1 MFFSATFFTS
11 TFLTT
16 VATLFAISF
25 SPVQALAQRA
35 IDPLSQ
41 GPLAFT
47 DEQAAETRVSYTDG
61 LIYTDQQC
69 YLKPEDIKATEIDLA
84 KLPANICR
92 KRTQEI
98 VYSPS
103 FAGVVGCLNEA
114 PQFAM
119 KVSIGTHGL
128 GKTREGNRKSPV
140 GTYWLGYPRKSLQFG
155 IFIPVGYPN
164 MANISKGYTGS
175 AIGLHGPMR
184 FMTCLPQ
191 KSLEKNWTAGCLA
204 VGRDSQIIEV
214 SEWILNN
221 WPAKLTVL
229 AK

>member
-1 MFFSATFFTS
+1 MFFSATFFT
-11 TFLTT
+11 TFSIPLT
-16 VATLFAISF
+16 VVFSILLFGHQGF
-25 SPVQALAQRA
+25 AQRA

-41 GPLAFT
+41 GPLPFT
-47 DEQAAETRVSYTDG
+47 EEQAAETRISYTDG

-69 YLKPEDIKATEIDLA
+69 FLKAEDLHATEIDLA
-84 KLPANICR
+84 KIPANICR

-103 FAGVVGCLNEA
+103 LAGVVGCMGEK
-114 PQFAM
+114 PEFAM
-119 KVSIGTHGL
+119 KVSIGTQGL

-140 GTYWLGYPRKSLQFG
+140 GSYWLGYPRTSLQFG

-164 MANISKGYTGS
+164 MDNISKGYTGS

-204 VGRDSQIIEV
+204 VARDSQIIEI
-214 SEWILNN
+214 SEWILKN
-221 WPAKLTVL
+221 WPAKITLL

>member
-1 MFFSATFFTS
+1 MFSKMTTWFSLSLIALTS
-11 TFLTT
+11 LLLGQTAF
-16 VATLFAISF
+16 
-25 SPVQALAQRA
+25 AQRTH
-35 IDPLSQ
+35 DPLSR
-41 GPLAFT
+41 GPLPFSEA
-47 DEQAAETRVSYTDG
+47 QARASRASYRDG

-69 YLKPEDIKATEIDLA
+69 YLKADDIAATEIELST
-84 KLPANICR
+84 LPTDICHGR
-92 KRTQEI
+92 SQVL

-103 FAGVVGCLNEA
+103 LGSVVGCRNEA
-114 PQFAM
+114 PEFAM
-119 KVSIGTHGL
+119 KVVVGSNGL

-184 FMTCLPQ
+184 FMTCLPK

-204 VGRDSQIIEV
+204 VGRDSQIIEI
-214 SEWILNN
+214 SEWILKN
-221 WPAKLTVL
+221 WPVKITILS
-229 AK
+229 K

>member
-1 MFFSATFFTS
+1 MFFSATFFSATI
-11 TFLTT
+11 LPAL
-16 VATLFAISF
+16 ATLFAVSLTSI
-25 SPVQALAQRA
+25 QASAQRS

-41 GPLAFT
+41 GPLPFT
-47 DEQAAETRVSYTDG
+47 EEQAIETRVSYTDG

-69 YLKPEDIKATEIDLA
+69 YLKPEDIKLTELDITKLSATL
-84 KLPANICR
+84 CR

-103 FAGVVGCLNEA
+103 LAGIVGCLGET

-140 GTYWLGYPRKSLQFG
+140 GTYWLGYPRKSFQFG

-184 FMTCLPQ
+184 FMTCLPA

-221 WPAKLTVL
+221 WPVKLTIL